1 MKFTVSSSDIFN
13 VTTVAGKI
21 ISSKNNEA
29 ILSNFLLE
37 VKDDQLTITSTDNET
52 TLRSKIALADAEGEV
67 SVAIPTTITDSLK
80 EFTDQPLNFDIN
92 TENMSI
98 SIKTETGEYKC
109 IGQNGSIYPQTPA
122 MKEDS
127 FRCTVKASVLLN
139 GINKTGFATSNEDS
153 RPALTGILCTFDEK
167 GLTFAATDAHIL
179 ARVIKSENQYSEN
192 CQFILPKKSAS
203 ILKSILTND
212 EEDVEIMADD
222 TNITFILANHT
233 IICRKIEG
241 KFPNYERIIPQDNPY
256 ELIVDRTSLLNSIKR
271 VYSFTG
277 RDTTGLVKLQITTNK
292 IHLFS
297 QDLFYNTSGN
307 DSINCQYGGEDIK
320 IGFGAPTLI
329 KILNSMSTKEIKI
342 QLKNPQSS
350 GIILPLENEP
360 NEDHLILIM
369 PMLINE

>member
-52 TLRSKIALADAEGEV
+52 TLRSKIVLADAEGEV

-360 NEDHLILIM
+360 NEDLLILIM

>member
-127 FRCTVKASVLLN
+127 FKCTVKASVLLN

-241 KFPNYERIIPQDNPY
+241 KFPNYERIIPQDNPF

-360 NEDHLILIM
+360 NEDLLILIM

>member
-179 ARVIKSENQYSEN
+179 ARVIKSKNQYSEN

-360 NEDHLILIM
+360 NEDLLILIM

>member
-127 FRCTVKASVLLN
+127 FRCIVKASVLLN

-360 NEDHLILIM
+360 NEDLLILIM

>member
-127 FRCTVKASVLLN
+127 FKCTVKASVLLS

-222 TNITFILANHT
+222 TNITFIPSNHT

-360 NEDHLILIM
+360 NEDLLILIM

>member
-98 SIKTETGEYKC
+98 PIKTETGEYKC

-127 FRCTVKASVLLN
+127 FKCTVKASVLLN

-360 NEDHLILIM
+360 NEDLLILIM

>member
-350 GIILPLENEP
+350 VIILPLENEP
-360 NEDHLILIM
+360 NEDLLILIM

>member
-127 FRCTVKASVLLN
+127 FKCTVKASVLLN

-241 KFPNYERIIPQDNPY
+241 KFPKYERIIPQDNPY

-360 NEDHLILIM
+360 NEDLLILIM

>member
-127 FRCTVKASVLLN
+127 FKCTVKASVLLN

-277 RDTTGLVKLQITTNK
+277 KDTTGLVKLQITTNK

-360 NEDHLILIM
+360 NEDLLILIM

>member
-127 FRCTVKASVLLN
+127 FKCTVKASVLLN

-307 DSINCQYGGEDIK
+307 GSSNCQYGGEDIK

-360 NEDHLILIM
+360 NEDLLILIM

>member
-233 IICRKIEG
+233 IICRKREG

-360 NEDHLILIM
+360 NEDLLILIM

>member
-127 FRCTVKASVLLN
+127 FKCTVKASVLLS

-360 NEDHLILIM
+360 NEDLLILIM

>member
-127 FRCTVKASVLLN
+127 FKCTVKASVLLS

-241 KFPNYERIIPQDNPY
+241 KFPNYERIIPQDNPF

-307 DSINCQYGGEDIK
+307 DSINCQYGGEDVK

-360 NEDHLILIM
+360 NEDLLILIM

>member
-127 FRCTVKASVLLN
+127 FKCTVKASVLLN

-222 TNITFILANHT
+222 TNITFILSNHT

-360 NEDHLILIM
+360 NEDLLILIM

>member
-37 VKDDQLTITSTDNET
+37 VKDDQLTKTSTDNET

-360 NEDHLILIM
+360 NEDLLILIM

>member
-127 FRCTVKASVLLN
+127 FKCTVKASVLLN

-350 GIILPLENEP
+350 GIILPLESEP
-360 NEDHLILIM
+360 NEDLLILIM

>member
-127 FRCTVKASVLLN
+127 FRCTVKASVLLS

-360 NEDHLILIM
+360 NEDLLILIM

>member
-222 TNITFILANHT
+222 TNITFILSNHT

-360 NEDHLILIM
+360 NEDLLILIM

>member
-98 SIKTETGEYKC
+98 SIKTETGAYKC

-360 NEDHLILIM
+360 NEDLLILIM

>member
-1 MKFTVSSSDIFN
+1 MRFTVSSSDIFN

-29 ILSNFLLE
+29 ILSNFLFE
-37 VKDDQLTITSTDNET
+37 VKNDELTITSTDNET
-52 TLRSKIALADAEGEV
+52 TLRSKVALADAEGEI

-80 EFTDQPLNFDIN
+80 EFTDQPLDFDIN

-109 IGQNGSIYPQTPA
+109 IGQNGNIYPQTPA

-127 FRCTVKASVLLN
+127 FKCKVKAGILLS
-139 GINKTGFATSNEDS
+139 GINKTGFATSTEDS
-153 RPALTGILCTFDEK
+153 RPALTGILCTFNEN

-179 ARVIKSENQYSEN
+179 ARVIKNDNQYTEN

-203 ILKSILTND
+203 ILKSTLNNDD
-212 EEDVEIMADD
+212 EEVEIVADD

-241 KFPNYERIIPQDNPY
+241 KFPNYEKIIPQDNPF
-256 ELIVDRTSLLNSIKR
+256 ELIVDRISLLNSIKR

-277 RDTTGLVKLQITTNK
+277 KDNAGLVKLQIIPNK
-292 IHLFS
+292 IKIFS

-307 DSINCQYGGEDIK
+307 DSINCQYDGEEIK

-329 KILNSMSTKEIKI
+329 KILSSMSTKEIKI

-350 GIILPLENEP
+350 GIILPLENEE
-360 NEDHLILIM
+360 NEDLLILIM

>member
-127 FRCTVKASVLLN
+127 FKCTVKASVLLD
-139 GINKTGFATSNEDS
+139 GINKTGFATANEDS

-360 NEDHLILIM
+360 NEDLLILIM

>member
-127 FRCTVKASVLLN
+127 FRCTVKASVLLS

-153 RPALTGILCTFDEK
+153 RPALTGILSTFDEK

-241 KFPNYERIIPQDNPY
+241 KFPNYERIIPQDNPF

-360 NEDHLILIM
+360 NEDLLILIM

>member
-127 FRCTVKASVLLN
+127 FRCTVKASVLLS

-222 TNITFILANHT
+222 TNITFILSNHT

-360 NEDHLILIM
+360 NEDLLILIM

>member
-127 FRCTVKASVLLN
+127 FRCTVKASVLLS

-179 ARVIKSENQYSEN
+179 ARVIKSENQYNEN

-222 TNITFILANHT
+222 TNITFILSNHT

-241 KFPNYERIIPQDNPY
+241 KFPNYERIIPQDNPF

-350 GIILPLENEP
+350 GIIVPLENEP
-360 NEDHLILIM
+360 NEDLLILIM

>member
-241 KFPNYERIIPQDNPY
+241 KFPNYERIIPQDNPF

-360 NEDHLILIM
+360 NEDLLILIM

>member
-109 IGQNGSIYPQTPA
+109 IGRNGSIYPQTPA

-360 NEDHLILIM
+360 NEDLLILIM

>member
-52 TLRSKIALADAEGEV
+52 TLRSKIALADAEGDV

-127 FRCTVKASVLLN
+127 FKCTVKASVLLN

-360 NEDHLILIM
+360 NEDLLILIM

>member
-222 TNITFILANHT
+222 TNITFILSNHT

-241 KFPNYERIIPQDNPY
+241 KFPNYERIIPQDNPF

-360 NEDHLILIM
+360 NEDLLILIM

>member
-329 KILNSMSTKEIKI
+329 KILTSMSAKEIKI

-360 NEDHLILIM
+360 NEDLLILIM

>member
-297 QDLFYNTSGN
+297 QYLFYNTSEN

-360 NEDHLILIM
+360 NEDLLILIM

>member
-256 ELIVDRTSLLNSIKR
+256 ELIVDRTFLLNSIKR

-360 NEDHLILIM
+360 NEDLLILIM

>member
-13 VTTVAGKI
+13 GTTVAGKI

-80 EFTDQPLNFDIN
+80 EFIDQPLSFDIN

-360 NEDHLILIM
+360 NEDLLILIM

>member
-127 FRCTVKASVLLN
+127 FRCTVKASVLLS

-179 ARVIKSENQYSEN
+179 ARVIKSENQYNEN

-222 TNITFILANHT
+222 TNITFILSNHT

-241 KFPNYERIIPQDNPY
+241 KFPNYERIIPQDNPF

-360 NEDHLILIM
+360 NEDLLILIM

>member
-109 IGQNGSIYPQTPA
+109 IGQNGIIYPQTPA

-360 NEDHLILIM
+360 NEDLLILIM

>member
-1 MKFTVSSSDIFN
+1 MRFTVSSSDIFN
-13 VTTVAGKI
+13 VTTIAGKI

-29 ILSNFLLE
+29 ILSNFLFE
-37 VKDDQLTITSTDNET
+37 VKNDELTITSTDNET
-52 TLRSKIALADAEGEV
+52 TLRSKVTLADAEGEI

-80 EFTDQPLNFDIN
+80 EFTDQPLDFDIN

-109 IGQNGSIYPQTPA
+109 IGQNGNIYPQTPA

-127 FRCTVKASVLLN
+127 FKCKVKAGILLS
-139 GINKTGFATSNEDS
+139 GINKTGFATSTEDS
-153 RPALTGILCTFDEK
+153 RPALTGILCTFDEN

-179 ARVIKSENQYSEN
+179 ARVIKSDNKFTDN

-203 ILKSILTND
+203 ILKSILNND
-212 EEDVEIMADD
+212 DEDVEIVADD

-241 KFPNYERIIPQDNPY
+241 KFPNYEKIIPQDNPF
-256 ELIVDRTSLLNSIKR
+256 ELIVDRISLLNSIKR

-277 RDTTGLVKLQITTNK
+277 KDNAGLVKLQIIPNK
-292 IHLFS
+292 IKIFS

-307 DSINCQYGGEDIK
+307 DSINCQYDGDEIK

-329 KILNSMSTKEIKI
+329 KILSSMSTKEIRIK
-342 QLKNPQSS
+342 LKNPQSS
-350 GIILPLENEP
+350 GIILPLENEE
-360 NEDHLILIM
+360 NEDLLILIM

>member
-52 TLRSKIALADAEGEV
+52 TLRSNIARADAEGEV

-127 FRCTVKASVLLN
+127 FKCTVKASVLLN

-222 TNITFILANHT
+222 TNITFILSNHT

-360 NEDHLILIM
+360 NEDLLILIM

>member
-92 TENMSI
+92 TENMSTATR
-98 SIKTETGEYKC
+98 TETGEYKC
-109 IGQNGSIYPQTPA
+109 IGRNGSIYPQTPA

-127 FRCTVKASVLLN
+127 FKCTVKASVLLS

-360 NEDHLILIM
+360 NEDLLILIM

>member
-127 FRCTVKASVLLN
+127 FKCTVKASVLLN

-360 NEDHLILIM
+360 NEDLLILIM

>member
-52 TLRSKIALADAEGEV
+52 TLRTKIALADAEGEV

-127 FRCTVKASVLLN
+127 FKCTVKASVLLN

-360 NEDHLILIM
+360 NEDLLILIM